1 MLEMISVKLVHFY
14 LMKRIYILIDLIY
27 FAMKKGSNPLLTHYI
42 VYITWLDNQAVQTTG
57 NKSYRPETNLF
68 VEEY

>member
-42 VYITWLDNQAVQTTG
+42 GYIT
-57 NKSYRPETNLF
+57 
-68 VEEY
+68 